1 MLGLSLLLSL
11 SLPATPPDQWGTL
24 REQLDSWVLT
34 DNFAVT
40 IGDASGPLFQY
51 THGNFTL
58 DTLIGTASTSKWPLA
73 MMFVGLVAD
82 GTIRSLDAKAS
93 EYVRWWATEVGDPK
107 SQVTLRHL
115 LSFTSGFG
123 TGAPGQE
130 NASDLCMDSSTSG
143 LDYDGCAQQVYLAT
157 NLSGTPGKTYTYNSV
172 HLQLAGAVAMSA
184 SGLGIQVRG
193 PRRCRCPGISVDA
206 WAPFIACLVGVAQ
219 ARRVTVAPPVPL
231 LRT

>member
-1 MLGLSLLLSL
+1 MLGLSLLFSL
-11 SLPATPPDQWGTL
+11 SLPATPPDAWDPL
-24 REQLDSWVLT
+24 RQQLDDWVLT

-40 IGDASGPLFQY
+40 IGDATGPLFQY

-58 DTLIGTASTSKWPLA
+58 DARIGTASTSKWPLA

-93 EYVRWWATEVGDPK
+93 EYVKWWATDAGDPK
-107 SQVTLRHL
+107 SQVTLRQL

-130 NASDLCMDSSTSG
+130 NSSDLCMDSESSD
-143 LDYDGCAQQVYLAT
+143 LDFNGCAHEVYLAT

-184 SGLGIQVRG
+184 SGLGIQVRRA
-193 PRRCRCPGISVDA
+193 RRCTSPFICMHA
-206 WAPFIACLVGVAQ
+206 WAPSVA
-219 ARRVTVAPPVPL
+219 
-231 LRT
+231 